1 MQPTI
6 FEDFGVPL
14 YLIGS
19 DIPSHLRELAPIGL
33 NWISAQAP
41 TSEAAWEAT
50 VCSVAPDNQPSTN
63 AEPISPFRPSKVN
76 RTEQS

>member
-33 NWISAQAP
+33 NWISVQAP
-41 TSEAAWEAT
+41 PSEPVQEAT
-50 VCSVAPDNQPSTN
+50 AYSGAPDNQPSTN
-63 AEPISPFRPSKVN
+63 AEPISPFRPPKAN
-76 RTEQS
+76 RT